1 MNIYIFICVELL
13 IISIRRD
20 SMYTIQENVR
30 IVIALLK
37 QYGIHH
43 IVISP
48 GGTNIPI
55 SQAVQD
61 DSFFHCYSIPDE
73 RSAMYFAIGLHLQT
87 GEIIATSC
95 TSAQAT
101 RNYVPGLTEAFY
113 KHTPILAITTA
124 KLERFQYQDYMQ
136 APDQCSLPRDAAKHS
151 FDLPP
156 VTDENTRMQV
166 YHNAKEAILETMHRT
181 PGPVQLNIRIV
192 DAQQGKFENM
202 ELPKIRPLHRYMAW
216 EEWNDVIL
224 TNKKILIVVGE
235 HRPFTERQK
244 FAIEHFCESYNVA
257 VYVNH
262 LSNYHG
268 TYSVSANLL
277 VSCGGFAQ
285 LKPDILITIGGQTG
299 DYSIYGCLCNIGDG
313 EHWRVA
319 EDGNYVDTYNHLT
332 KIFECPDYYFFERLA
347 NDTLAEHSYFQ
358 RWRTLN
364 AQIKYDTELPF
375 SNCFVAQQLHQLIPE
390 NSIMNFAI
398 LNSLRCWSYFPLH
411 SSIQAYGNVAAF
423 GIDGCNSM
431 LIGES
436 INTDELCFIVTGD
449 LAFFYDMNALGIRHI
464 KNNIRILL
472 INNGGGAEFKI
483 LTRNWKND
491 IHVEN
496 FISANGHNGSA
507 KGWAENCGFHYLT
520 ANNRQEFDNV
530 KNRFIQSNNQ
540 PIILEVFTEEDNETL
555 AMITLIEANRIANT
569 SDKLSGILTSVFGE
583 NGADT
588 IKSVA
593 KKILKS

>member
-1 MNIYIFICVELL
+1 M
-13 IISIRRD
+13 
-20 SMYTIQENVR
+20 MYTIQENVR

-37 QYGIHH
+37 QYNIHH

-61 DSFFHCYSIPDE
+61 DPFFHCYSIADE

-87 GEIIATSC
+87 GEVIATSC

-136 APDQCSLPRDAAKHS
+136 APDQCSLPKDAVKAS
-151 FDLPP
+151 YDLPP
-156 VTDENTRMQV
+156 ITDENTRMQV
-166 YHNAKEAILETMHRT
+166 YHNAKEAILETTHRI

-192 DAQQGKFENM
+192 DKQQGMFE
-202 ELPKIRPLHRYMAW
+202 EVDLPRIRPLKRYMAW
-216 EEWNDVIL
+216 DDWNDVEIAD
-224 TNKKILIVVGE
+224 KKILIVVGE
-235 HRPFTERQK
+235 HRPFTKRQNE
-244 FAIEHFCESYNVA
+244 AIEKFCEGYNAV

-268 TYSVSANLL
+268 SYSLSANLL
-277 VSCGGFAQ
+277 ISCGGFVH
-285 LKPDILITIGGQTG
+285 LKPDVLITIGGQTG
-299 DYSIYGCLCNIGDG
+299 DYSIYGALNSIGDA

-319 EDGNYVDTYNHLT
+319 EDGGFVDTYSHLT
-332 KIFECPDYYFFERLA
+332 KIFECPDFYFFERMC
-347 NDTLAEHSYFQ
+347 NKQNVEHSYFNC
-358 RWRTLN
+358 WVEWN
-364 AQIKYDTELPF
+364 KKINYNVELPY
-375 SNCFVAQQLHQLIPE
+375 SNCYVAQQLHNLIPK

-398 LNSLRCWSYFPLH
+398 LNSLRCWSYFPLDK
-411 SSIQAYGNVAAF
+411 SVQGYANVAAF

-436 INTDELCFIVTGD
+436 MNTDELCFIVTGD

-464 KNNIRILL
+464 KKNLRVLL
-472 INNGGGAEFKI
+472 LNNGGGAEFKI
-483 LTRNWKND
+483 MTRTWKD
-491 IHVEN
+491 DVHVED
-496 FISANGHNGSA
+496 FISANGHYGSA
-507 KGWAENCGFHYLT
+507 KGWAENCGFCYLT
-520 ANNRQEFDNV
+520 ASDKKELDAV
-530 KNRFIQSNNQ
+530 KNLFVSDNES
-540 PIILEVFTEEDNETL
+540 PILLEVFTRGDDEL
-555 AMITLIEANRIANT
+555 IAMSAIIDANRI
-569 SDKLSGILTSVFGE
+569 SGTNGKMASVLNSFIGE
-583 NGADT
+583 ERTNV

-593 KKILKS
+593 KKILKK